1 MSRIGKQAVSVPDG
15 VTVTVSPENVVT
27 VKGPKGQLSQKMDP
41 AITLSQ
47 EDGKL
52 TLNRRNDSKQNRA
65 YHGLYRS
72 LLANMV
78 TGVTAGFKKELII
91 ESEEGFR
98 AEMAGGKL
106 VLNVGY
112 SHTVE
117 IEPPEGITFETP
129 KRTQIIVSG
138 IDRQRVGQ
146 AAANIR
152 AVRPPEPYKGKG
164 IRYVDEHVRRKE
176 GKTSS

>member
-1 MSRIGKQAVSVPDG
+1 MSRIGKQAVSVPGG

-27 VKGPKGQLSQKMDP
+27 VKGPKGQLSQKMDS
-41 AITLSQ
+41 AITLNQ

-52 TLNRRNDSKQNRA
+52 TLTRRNDSKQNRA

-78 TGVTAGFKKELII
+78 TGVTEGFKKELAI
-91 ESEEGFR
+91 ESEEGLR

-106 VLNVGY
+106 VLNVGF
-112 SHTVE
+112 SHPVE
-117 IEPPEGITFETP
+117 IEAPEGVTFETP
-129 KRTQIIVSG
+129 KRTQIIVAG

-146 AAANIR
+146 AAADIR

-164 IRYVDEHVRRKE
+164 IRYADEHVRRKE